1 MDYLDIKT
9 NWPLAEAY
17 ERNATELGREFLPL
31 EQMSPSSAGSIDMG
45 NISHR
50 VPSIHP
56 LISCAPP
63 EVVIHNPEFAKWA
76 ASELGDQSLYRWSK
90 IISYDCS

>member
-1 MDYLDIKT
+1 
-9 NWPLAEAY
+9 
-17 ERNATELGREFLPL
+17 
-31 EQMSPSSAGSIDMG
+31 MSPSSAGSTDMG

-63 EVVIHNPEFAKWA
+63 EVVFIIQSLQNGR
-76 ASELGDQSLYRWSK
+76 SELGDNLDRWSK
-90 IISYDCS
+90 IISYDGS